1 MSNVSTCLQLKINSI
16 IYLFKSMIRNALLLS
31 GYCSYSKPYFL
42 IILVLL
48 FSHLILRLMK
58 FVNYYS
64 NQNRLGI
71 IHIHSNVEVW
81 ECEKW
86 NALLHTQ
93 WTLSSHN
100 TLDNHQRISMDW
112 PENSSS
118 PKWANYHPSQAVVC
132 DTAEVCPMFTRAATN
147 MWRPH

>member
-1 MSNVSTCLQLKINSI
+1 MFLLFDEIELWFLHMSNVSTCLQLKINSI
-16 IYLFKSMIRNALLLS
+16 IYSFKSMIRNTLLLLS
-31 GYCSYSKPYFL
+31 GYCSHSKPYFL

-81 ECEKW
+81 ECEK
-86 NALLHTQ
+86 
-93 WTLSSHN
+93 
-100 TLDNHQRISMDW
+100 
-112 PENSSS
+112 
-118 PKWANYHPSQAVVC
+118 
-132 DTAEVCPMFTRAATN
+132 
-147 MWRPH
+147 

>member
-1 MSNVSTCLQLKINSI
+1 MFLLFDEIELWFLHMSNVSTCLQLKINSI
-16 IYLFKSMIRNALLLS
+16 IYSFKSMIRNTLLLS
-31 GYCSYSKPYFL
+31 GYCSHSKPYFL

-86 NALLHTQ
+86 NALHYCIHNWQCTI
-93 WTLSSHN
+93 SSHN
-100 TLDNHQRISMDW
+100 TLDNHQRISMNW
-112 PENSSS
+112 PENSI
-118 PKWANYHPSQAVVC
+118 
-132 DTAEVCPMFTRAATN
+132 
-147 MWRPH
+147 